1 MIQAMRS
8 RYRAFSRNLLA
19 LWCALLFACSFAHIQ
34 LASAHVHDVVEVA
47 EVAAYSGHEHA
58 SHEHGAAD
66 SCTVLQNAPLNQQL
80 LTLLALTTLFAL
92 AGSLGLIT
100 DLQRPISRLQAAVLF
115 SPNLPPP
122 IRKQLHRYNE

>member
-1 MIQAMRS
+1 MIQAMRNRHS
-8 RYRAFSRNLLA
+8 AFSRNLLA

-34 LASAHVHDVVEVA
+34 LASAHAHDVVEVS

-66 SCTVLQNAPLNQQL
+66 SCNALQNAPLNQQL

-92 AGSLGLIT
+92 AGSLGLIA